1 MSYPK
6 FIITKSGYFRLGMV
20 HQHKDLLQPG
30 DICYG
35 GGFYEFDYIS
45 NSILLHGSSY
55 DYGHPKWNDIPAL
68 HVPDTYKGLNIVYS
82 YYDGEKFIVRDH
94 LNIDYY

>member
-1 MSYPK
+1 MAYPK

-20 HQHKDLLQPG
+20 RQHKDLLQTG

-35 GGFYEFDYIS
+35 GGFYEFDYVS
-45 NSILLHGSSY
+45 NRLLLHGSSF

-68 HVPDTYKGLNIVYS
+68 HVPDTYKGLTIEYS
-82 YYDGEKFIVRDH
+82 YYDGEKFVVRDH
-94 LNIDYY
+94 LDIDYY